1 MRILLP
7 PSEGKTA
14 GRRGR
19 PYDPGALAFPDLAA
33 MRRTVAEAL
42 AAVSAQD
49 DATSVLGVGAGVAH
63 EIDRNTVLD
72 RAPALAARDTY
83 TGVLFDAL
91 DLATLDAASKR
102 RASLWV
108 LIFSALYGVVRP
120 GDRIA
125 AYRLGMGVDLP
136 GVGPL
141 APAWRPHLDRVL
153 DREMRRGLIVDC
165 RSAAYVAAWTPRGDE
180 ADRWIQVRVPGA
192 SHMAKHT
199 RGLVARAILTGGLD
213 PGEPID
219 LADALA
225 GIFDDVSLTPPA
237 RKGRAWSL
245 DVVASAAG

>member
-19 PYDPGALAFPDLAA
+19 PYDPDALAFPDLGA
-33 MRRTVAEAL
+33 MRRTVADAL
-42 AAVSAQD
+42 AAVSERD
-49 DATSVLGVGAGVAH
+49 DAPAVLGVGAGVAH
-63 EIDRNTVLD
+63 EIDRNTTLSD
-72 RAPALAARDTY
+72 ASALAARDTY
-83 TGVLFDAL
+83 TGVLYDAL
-91 DLATLDAASKR
+91 GLPSLDAPAKR
-102 RASLWV
+102 RAARWV

-141 APAWRPHLDRVL
+141 APAWRPHLDRAL
-153 DREMRRGLIVDC
+153 GGETGRGLIVDC
-165 RSAAYVAAWTPRGDE
+165 RSAAYVAAWTPRGDD

-199 RGLVARAILTGGLD
+199 RGLVARTILIHGHD
-213 PGEPID
+213 PREPVD
-219 LADALA
+219 LAELLTTEFA
-225 GIFDDVSLTPPA
+225 DVGLTPPV
-237 RKGRAWSL
+237 RTGRAWTL
-245 DVVASAAG
+245 DVVPSAG